1 MKVTITTPI
10 KVGITVTR
18 RFAIV
23 ISMAS
28 PSVGPVRGWR
38 APAAWCG
45 SGFHKRAVVDL
56 AVEPVDVAGDVL
68 LRGDVEERL
77 EQRNARHFVV
87 GLGDEARDIGLVF
100 RLVAGRGRRA
110 RAV

>member
-28 PSVGPVRGWR
+28 PSVGPACASAARRRRG
-38 APAAWCG
+38 AAL
-45 SGFHKRAVVDL
+45 GFHKRAVVDL
-56 AVEPVDVAGDVL
+56 PVEPVDIARDVL

-77 EQRNARHFVV
+77 EQRDARHFVV
-87 GLGDEARDIGLVF
+87 SLRDEARDIGL
-100 RLVAGRGRRA
+100 
-110 RAV
+110 